1 MRKII
6 WSITVFSF
14 FNVLSACSQKSTL
27 KNSNMIFNFSSDNSL
42 KNWTI
47 VDDDVMGG
55 ISKSY
60 LSLNDEKNLVF
71 NGYLSL
77 DNNGGFASSR
87 LSFPKETLSG
97 VKSFKIKVKGDGNI
111 YKLRFRQ
118 NNRRASYSCDFQSLK
133 NEWVEI
139 NLNVDEFKPYWR
151 GYAYNDYPSL
161 EVSEINSLGIQI
173 SDKQEGEFQLEVKYI
188 KAIY

>member
-1 MRKII
+1 MKNLFTIFFLI
-6 WSITVFSF
+6 SFSM
-14 FNVLSACSQKSTL
+14 NSQILDVINPK
-27 KNSNMIFNFSSDNSL
+27 KNIGI
-42 KNWTI
+42 KNWNI
-47 VDDDVMGG
+47 VNDDVMGG
-55 ISKSY
+55 ISTSTM
-60 LSLNDEKNLVF
+60 SLNKEKNLLF
-71 NGYLSL
+71 NGNLSL
-77 DNNGGFASSR
+77 ENNGGFASSR
-87 LSFPKETLSG
+87 LSLGKNILNG
-97 VKSFKIKVKGDGNI
+97 VKFFKIKFKGDGNT

-133 NEWVEI
+133 DEWIEI

-188 KAIY
+188 EAIY

>member
-1 MRKII
+1 MK
-6 WSITVFSF
+6 SQNVYLITPSE
-14 FNVLSACSQKSTL
+14 NIGT
-27 KNSNMIFNFSSDNSL
+27 N
-42 KNWTI
+42 NWNI
-47 VDDDVMGG
+47 VNDDVRGG
-55 ISKSY
+55 VSKSY
-60 LSLNDEKNLVF
+60 LSLNDAKKLVF

-77 DNNGGFASSR
+77 ENNGGFASSR

>member
-1 MRKII
+1 MYIKI
-6 WSITVFSF
+6 
-14 FNVLSACSQKSTL
+14 STL
-27 KNSNMIFNFSSDNSL
+27 LLLIPIFSYSQTKDIMVEKSFYIINTQKDIGLNYW
-42 KNWTI
+42 NI
-47 VDDDVMGG
+47 VNDDVMGG

-97 VKSFKIKVKGDGNI
+97 VKSFKIKVKGDGKI

-133 NEWVEI
+133 DEWIEI

-188 KAIY
+188 EAIY